1 MKKNYLFFAVV
12 GLFSSSIFAHNIT
25 LNHSLPT
32 VSVQNDGEIVMKGNK
47 IAYQPWSSTKLAGKV
62 RVIQHIAGRS
72 SAKEK
77 NEGLIEAIR
86 KANFDRAK
94 YQTTTIVN
102 ADDAIIA
109 TGSFVKSSAED
120 GKRKNSH
127 SQVILDQASNVKDKW
142 QLKAKDSA
150 IIVLDKNSKVQF
162 VSEGKLSPSQIN
174 QIITLVNHLITEG

>member
-1 MKKNYLFFAVV
+1 MKKNCLFFVAL

-25 LNHSLPT
+25 LNQALP
-32 VSVQNDGEIVMKGNK
+32 SVRVQDNGEIVMKGDK
-47 IAYQPWSSTKLAGKV
+47 VAYQPWSSSKLVGKV

-86 KANFDRAK
+86 KANFDRTK

-120 GKRKNSH
+120 GKRENNH
-127 SQVILDQASNVKDKW
+127 SQVVLDQESSVKNKW
-142 QLKAKDSA
+142 QLKEKDSA
-150 IIVLDKNSKVQF
+150 IVVLDKNGKVQF
-162 VSEGKLSPSQIN
+162 VSEGKLSPSQIE
-174 QIITLVNHLITEG
+174 QIITLVNRLIAES